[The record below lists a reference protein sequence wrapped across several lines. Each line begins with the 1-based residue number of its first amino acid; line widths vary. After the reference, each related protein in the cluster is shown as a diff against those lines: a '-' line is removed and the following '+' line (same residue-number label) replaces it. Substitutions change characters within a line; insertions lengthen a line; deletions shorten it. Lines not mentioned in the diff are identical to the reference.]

1 MEEFKIKTPAKINLG
16 LNVIS
21 RRDDG
26 YHNIETIFYPV
37 DLFDSITFK
46 KSSNFIFNTDN
57 TELKGKPDN
66 LIIKAKKLLEEAT
79 KKEMNVHI
87 NLEKKIPIGAG
98 LGGGSSD
105 AASSLLGLN
114 NLYNLN
120 LDFDKLFELALI
132 LGSDVPFFLNPK
144 PCYASSRGEKLEM
157 RKLKIN
163 YPILVVN
170 TGIHISTKWAY
181 SNITPKTPKFS
192 LINLTQEYLDAPDK
206 LSGILRNDFE
216 EIVFKNYPELK
227 KLKDELNETGSLFT
241 LMTGSG
247 STLFSIF
254 KDNSSAEKIKEKLEM
269 KYFVFLQRCE

>member
-1 MEEFKIKTPAKINLG
+1 
-16 LNVIS
+16 
-21 RRDDG
+21 
-26 YHNIETIFYPV
+26 
-37 DLFDSITFK
+37 
-46 KSSNFIFNTDN
+46 
-57 TELKGKPDN
+57 
-66 LIIKAKKLLEEAT
+66 
-79 KKEMNVHI
+79 
-87 NLEKKIPIGAG
+87 
-98 LGGGSSD
+98 
-105 AASSLLGLN
+105 
-114 NLYNLN
+114 
-120 LDFDKLFELALI
+120 
-132 LGSDVPFFLNPK
+132 
-144 PCYASSRGEKLEM
+144 M

-170 TGIHISTKWAY
+170 PGIHISTKWAY
-181 SNITPKTPKFS
+181 SNIIPKTPKFS